1 METIVACFLVE
12 YQIYLNMVDNKGY
25 NMEEGFNV
33 WL

>member
-12 YQIYLNMVDNKGY
+12 YQICLNMVDNKGY